1 MIKKSLLLTLLFVL
15 SIVVAACAP
24 TAAPAAPAAT
34 SAPAPTAVPPTK
46 APAPT
51 PVPPMPKDIVDTAVA
66 AGNFKTLATALQ
78 AAGLVDALKGT
89 GPFTVFAPTDEAF
102 AKLPKDTLDALLKD
116 PKALGDILKYHVVA
130 GKVMAADVVKLT
142 EAETL
147 LGKKVAI
154 KVDGGKVM
162 VGGANVIKT
171 DIEASNG
178 VIHVIDTVL
187 LPPVEGAMASKDIVD
202 TAIAAGSF
210 KTLVAA
216 VQAADLVDVLKGAGP
231 FTVFAPT
238 DEAFAK
244 LPAGTVEAL
253 LKDPKALGDILKYH
267 VVAGKVMAADVVK
280 LTEAETLL
288 GKKVAIKVDG
298 GKVMVGGANVVTTDI
313 AASNGVIH
321 VIDTVLLPPAEGAMA
336 SKDIVDTA
344 IGAGNFKTLVAAVQA
359 AGLVDALKG
368 TGPFTVFAPTD
379 EAFAALPAG
388 TVEGLLKEPEKLKA
402 ILLYHVVEGKVLAAD
417 AAKLTE
423 AKTLNGASIKISVKD
438 GKVMINDAEV
448 VTADVM
454 ASNGVIHV
462 INKVILPPADG
473 AMMEDKKDIV
483 DTAIADGR
491 FKTLVAAVQA
501 AGLVD
506 ALKGAGPFTVF
517 APTDEAFAKLPA
529 GTLEVLLKDPKKLGD
544 ILKYHVVSGKIMAA
558 EVAKHSS
565 VKTLLG
571 QEAPIKLEG
580 GKVFIAGAQIIITDI
595 ETSNGV
601 IHVIDTV
608 MLPK

>member
-1 MIKKSLLLTLLFVL
+1 MNKINVVSILLALAIL
-15 SIVVAACAP
+15 VAAC
-24 TAAPAAPAAT
+24 APAAT
-34 SAPAPTAVPPTK
+34 SAPQAPATKAPEPTAVPAK
-46 APAPT
+46 
-51 PVPPMPKDIVDTAVA
+51 KDIVDTAIG
-66 AGNFKTLATALQ
+66 AGSFKTLVAAVQ

-102 AKLPKDTLDALLKD
+102 AKLPAGTVDALLKD
-116 PKALGDILKYHVVA
+116 PAKLKQILLYHVVA
-130 GKVMAADVVKLT
+130 GKVMAADAAKLT
-142 EAETL
+142 AAKTL
-147 LGKKVAI
+147 QGASIKI
-154 KVDGGKVM
+154 KVDGSTVMINDAKVTT
-162 VGGANVIKT
+162 A
-171 DIEASNG
+171 DIETSNG
-178 VIHVIDTVL
+178 VIHVIDTVI
-187 LPPVEGAMASKDIVD
+187 LPPADKADIVD
-202 TAIAAGSF
+202 TAVAAGNF
-210 KTLVAA
+210 KTLAA
-216 VQAADLVDVLKGAGP
+216 ALQAAGLVDALKGAGP

-288 GKKVAIKVDG
+288 GKKVAIKVEG
-298 GKVMVGGANVVTTDI
+298 GKVMVGGANVTATDI
-313 AASNGVIH
+313 EASNGVIH
-321 VIDTVLLPPAEGAMA
+321 VIDSVLMPPAEGAMA
-336 SKDIVDTA
+336 DKDIVDTA
-344 IGAGNFKTLVAAVQA
+344 IGAGSFKTLVAAVQA

-368 TGPFTVFAPTD
+368 AGPFTVFAPTD

-402 ILLYHVVEGKVLAAD
+402 ILLYHVVEGKVMAAD

-423 AKTLNGASIKISVKD
+423 AKTLNGASIRISVKD
-438 GKVMINDAEV
+438 GKVMINDAQV
-448 VTADVM
+448 VTADIA

-462 INKVILPPADG
+462 INKIILPPADG
-473 AMMEDKKDIV
+473 VMMEDKKDIV

-506 ALKGAGPFTVF
+506 ALKAKGPLTVF
-517 APTDEAFAKLPA
+517 APTDDAFAKLPA
-529 GTLEVLLKDPKKLGD
+529 GTLDALLKDPKKLGD
-544 ILKYHVVSGKIMAA
+544 ILKYHVAAGKIMAA

-565 VKTLLG
+565 IKTLLG
-571 QEAPIKLEG
+571 QDAPIKLEG

>member
-1 MIKKSLLLTLLFVL
+1 MKKSLLVTLLFVF
-15 SIVVAACAP
+15 SVVVAACAP

-34 SAPAPTAVPPTK
+34 SAPAPTAVPATK
-46 APAPT
+46 APA
-51 PVPPMPKDIVDTAVA
+51 PMPKDIVDTAVG
-66 AGNFKTLATALQ
+66 AGNFKTLAAALQ
-78 AAGLVDALKGT
+78 AAGL
-89 GPFTVFAPTDEAF
+89 
-102 AKLPKDTLDALLKD
+102 
-116 PKALGDILKYHVVA
+116 
-130 GKVMAADVVKLT
+130 
-142 EAETL
+142 
-147 LGKKVAI
+147 
-154 KVDGGKVM
+154 
-162 VGGANVIKT
+162 
-171 DIEASNG
+171 IEA
-178 VIHVIDTVL
+178 
-187 LPPVEGAMASKDIVD
+187 
-202 TAIAAGSF
+202 
-210 KTLVAA
+210 
-216 VQAADLVDVLKGAGP
+216 LKGAGP

-288 GKKVAIKVDG
+288 GKSVAIKVEG
-298 GKVMVGGANVVTTDI
+298 GKVMVNDANVVTTDI

-321 VIDTVLLPPAEGAMA
+321 VIDTVLLPPAEEAMA
-336 SKDIVDTA
+336 EKDIVDTA
-344 IGAGNFKTLVAAVQA
+344 IAAGSFKTLVAAVEA

-368 TGPFTVFAPTD
+368 AGPLTVFAPTD

-388 TVEGLLKEPEKLKA
+388 TVEGLLKDPEALKA

-423 AKTLNGASIKISVKD
+423 AKTLNGAAIKISAAD

-448 VTADVM
+448 VSADVM

-462 INKVILPPADG
+462 INKVILPPAAD
-473 AMMEDKKDIV
+473 AMTNEKKDIV

-506 ALKGAGPFTVF
+506 ALKADGPLTVF
-517 APTDEAFAKLPA
+517 APTDDAFAKLPA
-529 GTLEVLLKDPKKLGD
+529 GTVEALLKDPKALGD
-544 ILKYHVVSGKIMAA
+544 ILKYHVVAGKVMAA
-558 EVAKHSS
+558 EVVKHSS
-565 VKTLLG
+565 VMTLLG
-571 QEAPIKLEG
+571 QDAPIKIEG
-580 GKVFIAGAQIIITDI
+580 DKVFIAGAQVIITDI

-608 MLPK
+608 MLPQ